1 MSGKFYDN
9 RELSWLKFN
18 ARVLEEAFDEE
29 TPLFERLRF
38 VQIFCSNLDEFFM
51 IRVGSLH
58 DKMLFD
64 SKDTENKT
72 NMTAKEQLVEIAKR
86 VKQLLPVKDDA
97 YSAIMDGLKNYG
109 VEHLAVKD
117 LSPEEDA
124 YFRAFFTREIQPL
137 LFTGV
142 VDKKHPVPFLKSGE
156 IYVGVAIRKKD
167 DAARK
172 VTFGILPASEN
183 FPKLVWLPG
192 TGKFLLIEE
201 LISHYAEQ
209 VFKNFEIISR
219 CIFRVTRNAD
229 IAIDEGL
236 YDHDVDFRDIMSDL
250 VKKRKKLQPVRL
262 EFLGKPDD
270 SIAALIAKT
279 LKVRDSFIFWQT
291 APLTMDFLSSV
302 ERKLEK
308 NSELFFAPLT
318 PQKSPAIDTK
328 RPMIEQIKQHDIM
341 LNYPYENIN
350 QFIRLLEEAAE
361 NPDVVSIKITLY
373 RVARDSKIISAL
385 TRAAENGKDV
395 LALVELRARFDEEN
409 NIGWSKCLE
418 DAGVTVI
425 YGLDELKVHSK
436 LLLITL
442 RDGNDVSYIT
452 QVGTGNYNERT
463 SKLYT
468 DLTLMTA
475 DRDFGSDASVVFNAL
490 AVGNTVEST
499 NKLLVAPKGLKSR
512 IVELIDNEIT
522 YKDKGY
528 IGIKMNSLTDKD
540 IIEKLAEASRAGV
553 KIELVVRGICCLI
566 AGVEGDTENI
576 RVISIVGRFLEHSRI
591 YIFGTGDRRRVY
603 ISSAD
608 FMTRNTE
615 RRVEVAAPLLDKS
628 IADRA
633 VEIFETMLRDNVKAR
648 EQDSNGNY
656 YHVQPKEG
664 EPRLN
669 SQIYFYEQAYKA
681 AEQAQHE
688 EEEREQNLR
697 ERKAPKAEELAQA
710 AAALGEFYIV
720 LCQLH
725 GAKLVKGP
733 SICSGHSLPPV
744 KTDRLQI
751 PPGQRA
757 SDRRC
762 PHPRLQI

>member
-97 YSAIMDGLKNYG
+97 YSAIMEGLKNYG

-156 IYVGVAIRKKD
+156 VYVGVAIRKKD

-229 IAIDEGL
+229 ITIDEGL

-291 APLTMDFLSSV
+291 APLTMDFLSSI
-302 ERKLEK
+302 ERKLDK
-308 NSELFFAPLT
+308 NSELFFTPLT

-648 EQDSNGNY
+648 EQDSEGNY
-656 YHVQPKEG
+656 HHVQPKEG

-681 AEQAQHE
+681 AEQAQQE
-688 EEEREQNLR
+688 EAEREQNLR

-710 AAALGEFYIV
+710 AAALGAPYAV
-720 LCQLH
+720 PTAPNGYNQS
-725 GAKLVKGP
+725 VK
-733 SICSGHSLPPV
+733 PV
-744 KTDRLQI
+744 HQVKI
-751 PPGQRA
+751 
-757 SDRRC
+757 RRV
-762 PHPRLQI
+762 RK

>member
-308 NSELFFAPLT
+308 NSEFFFAPLT

-648 EQDSNGNY
+648 EQDSDGNY

-697 ERKAPKAEELAQA
+697 ERKAPKAKELAQA
-710 AAALGEFYIV
+710 AAAP
-720 LCQLH
+720 
-725 GAKLVKGP
+725 GAPYTVPTAPNGYSQSAKPIHQVK
-733 SICSGHSLPPV
+733 I
-744 KTDRLQI
+744 
-751 PPGQRA
+751 
-757 SDRRC
+757 RRI
-762 PHPRLQI
+762 RK

>member
-124 YFRAFFTREIQPL
+124 YFRAFFTREIQSL

-318 PQKSPAIDTK
+318 PQKSPSIDTK

-648 EQDSNGNY
+648 EQDSDGNY

-710 AAALGEFYIV
+710 AAAP
-720 LCQLH
+720 
-725 GAKLVKGP
+725 GAPYTVPTAPNGYSQSAKPIHQVK
-733 SICSGHSLPPV
+733 I
-744 KTDRLQI
+744 
-751 PPGQRA
+751 
-757 SDRRC
+757 RRI
-762 PHPRLQI
+762 RK

>member
-72 NMTAKEQLVEIAKR
+72 NMTAKEQLIEIAKR
-86 VKQLLPVKDDA
+86 VKQLLPVKDEA
-97 YSAIMDGLKNYG
+97 YSAIMDGLKEYG
-109 VEHLAVKD
+109 VEHVAVKG

-156 IYVGVAIRKKD
+156 VYVGVAIRKKD

-201 LISHYAEQ
+201 LISHYAEL

-270 SIAALIAKT
+270 SMSALIAKT
-279 LKVRDSFIFWQT
+279 LKVRDNFIFWQT

-318 PQKSPAIDTK
+318 PQKSPSIDTR

-615 RRVEVAAPLLDKS
+615 RRVEVAAPLLDRS

-648 EQDSNGNY
+648 EQGSDGI
-656 YHVQPKEG
+656 YHHVEPKQG

-681 AEQAQHE
+681 AEQAQQAEAARLHNE
-688 EEEREQNLR
+688 KSER
-697 ERKAPKAEELAQA
+697 AADSAQA
-710 AAALGEFYIV
+710 AAALGASFEARSSENAPAPEAPKTQGSQNSTQTI
-720 LCQLH
+720 H
-725 GAKLVKGP
+725 RVK
-733 SICSGHSLPPV
+733 IRKV
-744 KTDRLQI
+744 
-751 PPGQRA
+751 
-757 SDRRC
+757 RR
-762 PHPRLQI
+762 

>member
-648 EQDSNGNY
+648 EQDSDGNY

-710 AAALGEFYIV
+710 AAALGAPYRV
-720 LCQLH
+720 PTAPNGYSQS
-725 GAKLVKGP
+725 AKPIHQVK
-733 SICSGHSLPPV
+733 I
-744 KTDRLQI
+744 
-751 PPGQRA
+751 
-757 SDRRC
+757 RRI
-762 PHPRLQI
+762 RK

>member
-1 MSGKFYDN
+1 MGGKFYDN

-72 NMTAKEQLVEIAKR
+72 NMTAKEQLIEIAKR
-86 VKQLLPVKDDA
+86 VKQLLPVKDEA
-97 YSAIMDGLKNYG
+97 YSAIMDGLKEYG
-109 VEHLAVKD
+109 VEHVAVKG

-156 IYVGVAIRKKD
+156 VYVGVAIRKKD

-201 LISHYAEQ
+201 LISHYAEL

-270 SIAALIAKT
+270 SMSALIAKT
-279 LKVRDSFIFWQT
+279 LKVRDNFIFWQT

-318 PQKSPAIDTK
+318 PQKSPSIDT
-328 RPMIEQIKQHDIM
+328 RCPMIEQIKQHDIM

-615 RRVEVAAPLLDKS
+615 RRVEVAAPLLDRS

-648 EQDSNGNY
+648 EQGSDGI
-656 YHVQPKEG
+656 YHHVEPKQG

-681 AEQAQHE
+681 AELAQQAEAARLHNE
-688 EEEREQNLR
+688 KSER
-697 ERKAPKAEELAQA
+697 AADSAQA
-710 AAALGEFYIV
+710 AAALGASFEARSSENAPAPEAPKTQGSQNSTQTV
-720 LCQLH
+720 H
-725 GAKLVKGP
+725 RVK
-733 SICSGHSLPPV
+733 IRKV
-744 KTDRLQI
+744 
-751 PPGQRA
+751 
-757 SDRRC
+757 RR
-762 PHPRLQI
+762 

>member
-124 YFRAFFTREIQPL
+124 YFRAFFTREIQSL

-318 PQKSPAIDTK
+318 PQKSPSIDTK

-648 EQDSNGNY
+648 EQDSDGNY

-688 EEEREQNLR
+688 EEERE
-697 ERKAPKAEELAQA
+697 RKAPKAEELAQA
-710 AAALGEFYIV
+710 ADALGAPYTV
-720 LCQLH
+720 PTAPNGYSQS
-725 GAKLVKGP
+725 AKPIHQVK
-733 SICSGHSLPPV
+733 I
-744 KTDRLQI
+744 
-751 PPGQRA
+751 
-757 SDRRC
+757 RRI
-762 PHPRLQI
+762 RK

>member
-1 MSGKFYDN
+1 MGGKFYDN

-72 NMTAKEQLVEIAKR
+72 NMTAKEQLIEIAKR
-86 VKQLLPVKDDA
+86 VKQLLPVKDEA
-97 YSAIMDGLKNYG
+97 YSAIMDGLKEYG
-109 VEHLAVKD
+109 VEHVAVKG

-156 IYVGVAIRKKD
+156 VYVGVAIRKKD

-201 LISHYAEQ
+201 LISHYAEL

-270 SIAALIAKT
+270 SMSALIAKT
-279 LKVRDSFIFWQT
+279 LKVRDNFIFWQT

-318 PQKSPAIDTK
+318 PQKSPSIDT
-328 RPMIEQIKQHDIM
+328 RHPMIEQIKQHDIM

-615 RRVEVAAPLLDKS
+615 RRVEVAAPLLDRS

-648 EQDSNGNY
+648 EQGSDGI
-656 YHVQPKEG
+656 YHHVEPKQG

-681 AEQAQHE
+681 AEQAQQAEAARLHNE
-688 EEEREQNLR
+688 KSER
-697 ERKAPKAEELAQA
+697 AADSAQA
-710 AAALGEFYIV
+710 AAALGASFEARSSENAPAPEAPKTQGSQNSTQTI
-720 LCQLH
+720 H
-725 GAKLVKGP
+725 RVK
-733 SICSGHSLPPV
+733 IRKV
-744 KTDRLQI
+744 
-751 PPGQRA
+751 
-757 SDRRC
+757 RR
-762 PHPRLQI
+762 

>member
-1 MSGKFYDN
+1 MGGKFYDN

-72 NMTAKEQLVEIAKR
+72 NMTAKEQLIEIAKR
-86 VKQLLPVKDDA
+86 VKQLLPVKDEA
-97 YSAIMDGLKNYG
+97 YSAIMDGLKEYG
-109 VEHLAVKD
+109 VEHVAVKG

-156 IYVGVAIRKKD
+156 VYVGVAIRKKD

-201 LISHYAEQ
+201 LISHYAEL

-270 SIAALIAKT
+270 SMSALIAKT
-279 LKVRDSFIFWQT
+279 LKVRDNFIFWQT

-318 PQKSPAIDTK
+318 PQKSPSIDT
-328 RPMIEQIKQHDIM
+328 RHPMIEQIKQHDIM

-615 RRVEVAAPLLDKS
+615 RRVEVAAPLLDRS

-648 EQDSNGNY
+648 EQGSDGI
-656 YHVQPKEG
+656 YHHVEPKQG

-681 AEQAQHE
+681 AEQAQQAEAARLHNE
-688 EEEREQNLR
+688 KSER
-697 ERKAPKAEELAQA
+697 AADSAQA
-710 AAALGEFYIV
+710 AAALGASFEARSSENAPAPEAPKTQGSQNSTQTI
-720 LCQLH
+720 H
-725 GAKLVKGP
+725 RVK
-733 SICSGHSLPPV
+733 IRKV
-744 KTDRLQI
+744 RK
-751 PPGQRA
+751 
-757 SDRRC
+757 
-762 PHPRLQI
+762 

>member
-1 MSGKFYDN
+1 MGGKFYDN

-58 DKMLFD
+58 DKMIFD

-72 NMTAKEQLVEIAKR
+72 NMTAKEQLIAIAKQ
-86 VKQLLPVKDDA
+86 VKKLLPVKDEA
-97 YSAIMDGLKNYG
+97 YATIMEGLSSYG
-109 VEHLAVKD
+109 VQHIDPKSLT
-117 LSPEEDA
+117 PEEDGF
-124 YFRAFFTREIQPL
+124 FRAFFTREIQPL

-142 VDKKHPVPFLKSGE
+142 VDKKHPVPFLKNGE
-156 IYVGVAIRKKD
+156 VYVGVTIRKKE
-167 DAARK
+167 DAAGK

-192 TGKFLLIEE
+192 TGKFLLTEE
-201 LISHYAEQ
+201 LIVRYAEL
-209 VFKNFEIISR
+209 VFKNFEILSR
-219 CIFRVTRNAD
+219 CVFRVTRNAD
-229 IAIDEGL
+229 ITMNEGL
-236 YDHDVDFRDIMSDL
+236 YDHDVDFRDIMSEL

-262 EFLGKPDD
+262 EFLGKPDEN
-270 SIAALIAKT
+270 IIALITKT
-279 LKVRDSFIFWQT
+279 LKVKDSFVFCQNT
-291 APLTMDFLSSV
+291 PLTMDFLSSI
-302 ERKLEK
+302 ERRLEK
-308 NSELFFAPLT
+308 QSELFFSPLT
-318 PQKSPAIDTK
+318 PQKSPAIDQK
-328 RPMIEQIKQHDIM
+328 QPIIEQIKKHDVL
-341 LNYPYENIN
+341 LNYPYENIS

-409 NIGWSKCLE
+409 NIGWSKRLE
-418 DAGVTVI
+418 EAGVTVI
-425 YGLDELKVHSK
+425 YGLEELKVHSK

-591 YIFGTGDRRRVY
+591 YIFGREERRRVY

-615 RRVEVAAPLLDKS
+615 RRVEVAAPLLDRA

-633 VEIFETMLRDNVKAR
+633 VEIFETCLRDNVKAR
-648 EQDSNGNY
+648 EQDSEGNY
-656 YHVQPKEG
+656 FRVKPAEG

-681 AEQAQHE
+681 AEQAQNYE
-688 EEEREQNLR
+688 KTEV
-697 ERKAPKAEELAQA
+697 KAAVPQTA
-710 AAALGEFYIV
+710 
-720 LCQLH
+720 
-725 GAKLVKGP
+725 P
-733 SICSGHSLPPV
+733 SVQPESVGTAV
-744 KTDRLQI
+744 
-751 PPGQRA
+751 A
-757 SDRRC
+757 SDVQRTEVHRVKIRKVRR
-762 PHPRLQI
+762 

>member
-576 RVISIVGRFLEHSRI
+576 CVISIVGRFLEHSRI

-648 EQDSNGNY
+648 EQDSDGNY

-697 ERKAPKAEELAQA
+697 ERKAPKAKELAQA
-710 AAALGEFYIV
+710 AAAP
-720 LCQLH
+720 
-725 GAKLVKGP
+725 GAPYTVPTAPNGYSQSAKPIHQVK
-733 SICSGHSLPPV
+733 I
-744 KTDRLQI
+744 
-751 PPGQRA
+751 
-757 SDRRC
+757 RRI
-762 PHPRLQI
+762 RK

>member
-117 LSPEEDA
+117 PSPEEDA

-648 EQDSNGNY
+648 EQDSDGNY

-688 EEEREQNLR
+688 EEERE
-697 ERKAPKAEELAQA
+697 RKAPKAEELAQA
-710 AAALGEFYIV
+710 AAALGAPYTV
-720 LCQLH
+720 PTAPNGYSQS
-725 GAKLVKGP
+725 AKPIHQVK
-733 SICSGHSLPPV
+733 I
-744 KTDRLQI
+744 
-751 PPGQRA
+751 
-757 SDRRC
+757 RRI
-762 PHPRLQI
+762 RK

>member
-318 PQKSPAIDTK
+318 PQKSPSIDTK

-648 EQDSNGNY
+648 EQDSDGNY

-688 EEEREQNLR
+688 EEERE
-697 ERKAPKAEELAQA
+697 RKAPKAEELAQA
-710 AAALGEFYIV
+710 AAALGAPYTV
-720 LCQLH
+720 PTAPNGYSQS
-725 GAKLVKGP
+725 AKPIHQVK
-733 SICSGHSLPPV
+733 I
-744 KTDRLQI
+744 
-751 PPGQRA
+751 
-757 SDRRC
+757 RRI
-762 PHPRLQI
+762 RK

>member
-328 RPMIEQIKQHDIM
+328 CPMIEQIKQHDIM

-648 EQDSNGNY
+648 EQDSDGNY

-688 EEEREQNLR
+688 EAEREQNLR

-710 AAALGEFYIV
+710 AAALGAPYAV
-720 LCQLH
+720 PTAPNGYNQS
-725 GAKLVKGP
+725 VK
-733 SICSGHSLPPV
+733 PV
-744 KTDRLQI
+744 HQVKI
-751 PPGQRA
+751 
-757 SDRRC
+757 RRI
-762 PHPRLQI
+762 RK

>member
-318 PQKSPAIDTK
+318 PQKSPSIDTK

-522 YKDKGY
+522 YKNKGY

-648 EQDSNGNY
+648 EQDSDGNY

-710 AAALGEFYIV
+710 AAAP
-720 LCQLH
+720 
-725 GAKLVKGP
+725 GAPYTVPTAPNGYSQSAKPIHQVK
-733 SICSGHSLPPV
+733 I
-744 KTDRLQI
+744 
-751 PPGQRA
+751 
-757 SDRRC
+757 RRI
-762 PHPRLQI
+762 RK

>member
-124 YFRAFFTREIQPL
+124 YFRAFFTREIQSL

-576 RVISIVGRFLEHSRI
+576 CVISIVGRFLEHSRI

-648 EQDSNGNY
+648 EQDSDGNY

-697 ERKAPKAEELAQA
+697 ERKAPKAKELAQA
-710 AAALGEFYIV
+710 AAAP
-720 LCQLH
+720 
-725 GAKLVKGP
+725 GAPYTVPTAPNGYSQSAKPIHQVK
-733 SICSGHSLPPV
+733 I
-744 KTDRLQI
+744 
-751 PPGQRA
+751 
-757 SDRRC
+757 RRI
-762 PHPRLQI
+762 RK

>member
-124 YFRAFFTREIQPL
+124 YFRAFFTREIQSL

-648 EQDSNGNY
+648 EQDSDGNY

-688 EEEREQNLR
+688 DAEREQNLR

-710 AAALGEFYIV
+710 AAALGEPYTV
-720 LCQLH
+720 PTAPNGYCQS
-725 GAKLVKGP
+725 AKPIHQVK
-733 SICSGHSLPPV
+733 I
-744 KTDRLQI
+744 
-751 PPGQRA
+751 
-757 SDRRC
+757 RRI
-762 PHPRLQI
+762 RK

>member
-124 YFRAFFTREIQPL
+124 YFRAFFTREIQSL

-279 LKVRDSFIFWQT
+279 IKVRDSFIFWQT

-648 EQDSNGNY
+648 EQDSDGNY

-688 EEEREQNLR
+688 EEERE
-697 ERKAPKAEELAQA
+697 RKAPKAEELAQA
-710 AAALGEFYIV
+710 AAALGAPYTV
-720 LCQLH
+720 PTAPNGYSQS
-725 GAKLVKGP
+725 AKPIHQVK
-733 SICSGHSLPPV
+733 I
-744 KTDRLQI
+744 
-751 PPGQRA
+751 
-757 SDRRC
+757 RRI
-762 PHPRLQI
+762 RK

>member
-1 MSGKFYDN
+1 MGGKFYDN

-18 ARVLEEAFDEE
+18 ARVLEEAFDED

-72 NMTAKEQLVEIAKR
+72 NMTAREQLIEIAKQ
-86 VKQLLPVKDDA
+86 VKKLLPLKDKA
-97 YSAIMDGLKNYG
+97 YSDIMTGLKDYG
-109 VEHLAVKD
+109 IEHIDPAA

-124 YFRAFFTREIQPL
+124 FYRAFFAREIQPL
-137 LFTGV
+137 LFTGM
-142 VDKKHPVPFLKSGE
+142 VDKKHPVPFLKNGE
-156 IYVGVAIRKKD
+156 IYVGVTIRKKD
-167 DAARK
+167 DAGK
-172 VTFGILPASEN
+172 TTFGILPASEN
-183 FPKLVWLPG
+183 FPRLVWLPG
-192 TGKFLLIEE
+192 TGKFLLTEE
-201 LISHYAEQ
+201 LISRYSEM
-209 VFKNFEIISR
+209 VFKNFEIVSR

-229 IAIDEGL
+229 IAMDEGL
-236 YDHDVDFRDIMSDL
+236 YDHDVDFRDIMSEL

-262 EFLGKPDD
+262 EFQGEPDE
-270 SIAALIAKT
+270 SIIALIAKT
-279 LKVRDSFIFWQT
+279 LKVKDNFVFTQT
-291 APLTMDFLSSV
+291 APLTMSFLSSV
-302 ERKLEK
+302 ERRLEK
-308 NSELFFAPLT
+308 QGELFFTPLT
-318 PQKSPAIDTK
+318 PQKSPDIDPK
-328 RPMIEQIKQHDIM
+328 RSMIEQIKQHDVM
-341 LNYPYENIN
+341 LNYPYENIS
-350 QFIRLLEEAAE
+350 QFIRLLDEAAD

-409 NIGWSKCLE
+409 NIGWSKRLE
-418 DAGVTVI
+418 EAGVTVI
-425 YGLDELKVHSK
+425 YGLEELKVHSK

-442 RDGNDVSYIT
+442 RDGSDVSYIT

-468 DLTLMTA
+468 DITLMTA

-512 IVELIDNEIT
+512 FVELIDNEIT
-522 YKDKGY
+522 YKNDGY

-591 YIFGTGDRRRVY
+591 YIFGKDSRRRVY

-615 RRVEVAAPLLDKS
+615 RRVEVAAPLLDRRL
-628 IADRA
+628 ADRA
-633 VEIFETMLRDNVKAR
+633 VDIFNTCLRDNVKAR
-648 EQDSNGNY
+648 EQDSEGNY
-656 YHVQPKEG
+656 HRVERKPG
-664 EPRLN
+664 EAPLN
-669 SQIYFYEQAYKA
+669 SQIFFYEQAYSA
-681 AEQAQHE
+681 AEEAAKNE
-688 EEEREQNLR
+688 EESLR
-697 ERKAPKAEELAQA
+697 RRRAEESAARREAELALA
-710 AAALGEFYIV
+710 PNYVHPIAP
-720 LCQLH
+720 
-725 GAKLVKGP
+725 AKSAEEPRITHRVK
-733 SICSGHSLPPV
+733 IRRV
-744 KTDRLQI
+744 KR
-751 PPGQRA
+751 
-757 SDRRC
+757 
-762 PHPRLQI
+762 

>member
-18 ARVLEEAFDEE
+18 ARVLEEAFDQD

-72 NMTAKEQLVEIAKR
+72 NLTAKEQLSEIAKR
-86 VKQLLPVKDDA
+86 VKQLLPVKDEA
-97 YSAIMDGLKNYG
+97 YSAIMDGLREYG
-109 VEHLAVKD
+109 VEHVAVKD
-117 LSPEEDA
+117 LSPEEDS

-142 VDKKHPVPFLKSGE
+142 MDKKHPVPFLKSGE

-236 YDHDVDFRDIMSDL
+236 YDHDVDFRDIMSEL

-270 SIAALIAKT
+270 SMSALIAKT
-279 LKVRDSFIFWQT
+279 LKVRDSFIFSQT
-291 APLTMDFLSSV
+291 SPLTMDFLSSV

-318 PQKSPAIDTK
+318 PQRSPAIDTK
-328 RPMIEQIKQHDIM
+328 RSMIEQIKQHDIM

-591 YIFGTGDRRRVY
+591 YIFGTGERRRVY

-615 RRVEVAAPLLDKS
+615 RRVEVAAPLLDRS

-648 EQDSNGNY
+648 EQDSDGNY

-681 AEQAQHE
+681 AEQAQQE
-688 EEEREQNLR
+688 EAERARAQSSA
-697 ERKAPKAEELAQA
+697 RKPLTPEELAQA
-710 AAALGEFYIV
+710 AAALGAPYAVPEGCGKTTV
-720 LCQLH
+720 PLQAEKPVH
-725 GAKLVKGP
+725 HVK
-733 SICSGHSLPPV
+733 I
-744 KTDRLQI
+744 
-751 PPGQRA
+751 
-757 SDRRC
+757 RR
-762 PHPRLQI
+762 IKK

>member
-1 MSGKFYDN
+1 MGDKFYDN

-72 NMTAKEQLVEIAKR
+72 NMTAKEQLTEIAKR
-86 VKQLLPVKDDA
+86 VKQLLPVKDEA
-97 YSAIMDGLKNYG
+97 YERIMEGLAAYG
-109 VEHLAVKD
+109 VEHIDPKSLT
-117 LSPEEDA
+117 PEEDA
-124 YFRAFFTREIQPL
+124 YFRAFFSREVQPL

-156 IYVGVAIRKKD
+156 VYVGVTIRKKD
-167 DAARK
+167 DAAGK

-192 TGKFLLIEE
+192 TGRFLLTEE
-201 LISHYAEQ
+201 LIARYAEL
-209 VFKNFEIISR
+209 VFKNFEIMSR

-229 IAIDEGL
+229 ITMDEGL
-236 YDHDVDFRDIMSDL
+236 YDHDVDFRDVMSDL

-262 EFLGKPDD
+262 EFLGTPDP
-270 SIAALIAKT
+270 SISAIIAKT
-279 LKVRDSFIFWQT
+279 LKVKDNFIFCQS
-291 APLTMDFLSSV
+291 APLTMGFLSAL

-308 NSELFFAPLT
+308 QGELFFAPLT
-318 PQKSPAIDTK
+318 PQKSPEIDQK
-328 RPMIEQIKQHDIM
+328 QPLIQQIQQHDIL

-418 DAGVTVI
+418 EAGVTVI
-425 YGLDELKVHSK
+425 YGLEELKVHSK

-442 RDGNDVSYIT
+442 RNGNDVSYIT

-522 YKDKGY
+522 YKKDGY

-591 YIFGTGDRRRVY
+591 YIFGKGERRRVY

-615 RRVEVAAPLLDKS
+615 RRVEVAAPLLDRK

-633 VEIFETMLRDNVKAR
+633 VDIFETMLRDNVKAR
-648 EQDSNGNY
+648 EQDNEGNY
-656 YHVQPKEG
+656 HRITPKEG

-681 AEQAQHE
+681 AEEAQNAPAPE
-688 EEEREQNLR
+688 IKE
-697 ERKAPKAEELAQA
+697 APKPA
-710 AAALGEFYIV
+710 
-720 LCQLH
+720 
-725 GAKLVKGP
+725 VKP
-733 SICSGHSLPPV
+733 ANDRVTLKV
-744 KTDRLQI
+744 K
-751 PPGQRA
+751 A
-757 SDRRC
+757 RRV
-762 PHPRLQI
+762 RR